1 MKSPEDPPGAPRS
14 PGPEQTGAE
23 RDVAHDDVQADE
35 GGGSHED
42 EHDAVSV
49 DPHPDDDDDFEGDDG
64 GRQTVETVIEK
75 R

>member
-1 MKSPEDPPGAPRS
+1 MSHASAPPSPPPA
-14 PGPEQTGAE
+14 PGPEQAGSDRAVS
-23 RDVAHDDVQADE
+23 DVAVEADE
-35 GGGSHED
+35 GGGSHQD
-42 EHDAVSV
+42 EHDVSV